1 MASFSKTAGRWFH
14 QLGSPKWFYQ
24 KSVKWLPWLWIS
36 CLALFAFGL
45 YYSLWASPVD
55 YQQGNSVRI
64 MYIHVPTAVLSM
76 VAYLA
81 MAVCAVIGMVWK
93 MKMSFM
99 AMRALAPIG
108 AAFTLICL
116 FTGSL
121 WGIPTWGTWW
131 EWDARMTSELVLLFL
146 YLGFIALHSS
156 FSDRTKADNAAAILA
171 IVGAI
176 NIPIIYGSVKWWNT
190 LHQAYSVTKKGAIDP
205 QMQTPLFIMIAA
217 FYVLFIIL
225 VIIRLRLEIMNREA
239 KAKWLQQE
247 VGLEQ
252 VSNAGANG

>member
-1 MASFSKTAGRWFH
+1 MANSSKSFWRWFH

-24 KSVKWLPWLWIS
+24 KSAKWLPWLWAIT
-36 CLALFAFGL
+36 AILFVFGL
-45 YYSLWASPVD
+45 YFSLYASPVD

-64 MYIHVPTAVLSM
+64 MYIHVPAAVLSM
-76 VAYLA
+76 VGYLA
-81 MAVCAVIGMVWK
+81 MAVCAVIGLVWK

-99 AMRALAPIG
+99 AMRAIAPIG
-108 AAFTLICL
+108 AVFTFICL
-116 FTGSL
+116 FTGSM

-156 FSDRTKADNAAAILA
+156 FSDRNKADRSAAILA

-176 NIPIIYGSVKWWNT
+176 NVPIIYGSVKWWNT

-205 QMQTPLFIMIAA
+205 QMQTPLFIMIGA
-217 FYVLFIIL
+217 FYLLFVIL
-225 VIIRLRLEIMNREA
+225 VIVRLRLEVINRET
-239 KAKWLQQE
+239 KSKWLQE
-247 VGLEQ
+247 EL
-252 VSNAGANG
+252 A